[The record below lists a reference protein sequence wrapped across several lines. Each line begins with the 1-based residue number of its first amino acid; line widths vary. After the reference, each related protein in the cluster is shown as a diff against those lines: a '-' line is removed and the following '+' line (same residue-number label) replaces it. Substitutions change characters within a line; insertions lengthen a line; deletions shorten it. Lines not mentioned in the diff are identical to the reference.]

1 MTNRVSCN
9 RVTISAVQSLDDLAV
24 RLIWDSRVFC
34 DQQLL
39 LFELVHTASRGSPT
53 TVNRRKSPLTAR
65 MSWHG
70 LSRAA
75 RSLRSDAAASALQ
88 SIGGER
94 ALDRLGP

>member
-1 MTNRVSCN
+1 MTQRVSCN
-9 RVTISAVQSLDDLAV
+9 SVTISAVKSLDDLAV
-24 RLIWDSRVFC
+24 RLILDSRVLC

-39 LFELVHTASRGSPT
+39 LFDLVHTAWRGSPT
-53 TVNRRKSPLTAR
+53 TVNRRTYLLTAR

-75 RSLRSDAAASALQ
+75 RSLMSDAAASALP
-88 SIGGER
+88 SIGVER